1 LEVVQN
7 PNSSFIGEKS
17 VEEDVQLNNSGKIL
31 IVDDH
36 GIFRAGLKALLEM
49 DGEFVVVAD
58 VNDGYQAVVLAAKY
72 KPDLVIVDLSMPKCN
87 GTEAIARIK
96 QRCPDTKVLVLTVH
110 KEEEYVRASLQ
121 SGADSYT
128 LKDDTHEELFVAIRT
143 TLSGKTYVSS
153 AISKQIVSGYLDY
166 SSGASKPK
174 SSWELLTRRE
184 REVLKLVVEGMKNR
198 EIAVYLSLSTKTIE
212 KHRANVMHKLK
223 LGNMPALISYAIE
236 HGIVA

>member
-1 LEVVQN
+1 MSN
-7 PNSSFIGEKS
+7 P
-17 VEEDVQLNNSGKIL
+17 GKII

-49 DGEFVVVAD
+49 EDDFDVIAD
-58 VNDGYQAVVLAAKY
+58 VSDGHQAVTLAARL

-87 GTEAIARIK
+87 GTEAISGIK

-128 LKDDTHEELFVAIRT
+128 LKDDTHQELLVAVRT
-143 TLSGKTYVSS
+143 TLAGKTFVSS
-153 AISKQIVSGYLDY
+153 AISKQIVTGYLDY
-166 SSGASKPK
+166 SGTSKPK

-198 EIAVYLSLSTKTIE
+198 EIATYLSLSTKTIE
-212 KHRANVMHKLK
+212 KHRANVMHKLN

-236 HGIVA
+236 HGIVAM

>member
-1 LEVVQN
+1 
-7 PNSSFIGEKS
+7 
-17 VEEDVQLNNSGKIL
+17 VQLSNSGKII

-49 DGEFVVVAD
+49 DGEFEVVAD
-58 VNDGYQAVVLAAKY
+58 VSDGHQAVVLAAKH

-87 GTEAIARIK
+87 GTEAISRIK
-96 QRCPDTKVLVLTVH
+96 QRCPETKVLVLTVH

-121 SGADSYT
+121 AGADSYT
-128 LKDDTHEELFVAIRT
+128 LKDDTHEELFVSVRT

-153 AISKQIVSGYLDY
+153 AISKQIVTGYLDY
-166 SSGASKPK
+166 SGGGKPK

-223 LGNMPALISYAIE
+223 LENMPALISYAIE